1 MFKNYLKTA
10 FRNLKKQRVYFSIN
24 ILGLGIG
31 LGAAFLLLL
40 YTINEFTYDRYH
52 PKADQTYRILMSD
65 LEKNELKGGAPYP
78 LAALIRENLPA
89 VEKASQLFNRHIPFN
104 LSDEVKSQEQD
115 IVFTDKTLFELF
127 DIPVTSGLS
136 VQDWDDPFQIY
147 ISDQMAKRYFPDTNP
162 IGQVISID
170 ENNQKTTLKIAGI
183 FKSLPSNTHLKMD
196 LIVPIALAVKIYQ
209 EQELMGFKWHAF
221 DSWERSEIQT
231 YAQVQ
236 KDADIRNLAAQLKQ
250 IAQPH
255 LKNPGNVDYRLQSIR
270 DIHLYSGGINNNN
283 WEKGNLQQIL
293 LLLSIAVLI
302 LFIAVFNF
310 ILLAMARSNTRL
322 QEIGLRKVL
331 GAQKQDIIRQILA
344 ETISTAIFSLPVAL
358 LFAETVLPFFNH
370 QVEKNLVLLDWQN
383 WPFILCV
390 IGLTLLTG
398 ILSGSYSAFRYSG
411 FQPHHIL
418 KIARSSFSNKSLL
431 KRILI
436 GVQFIIF
443 IALLICTVTISR
455 QFHFIQHKHLGYDK
469 EHLITIPL
477 DSKQLV
483 RQYPL
488 LKNRLKISPAIV
500 NVSGASYTPP
510 TENFIWAKFQNTD
523 KGIEYIFVDRGYF
536 ETMGIQ
542 VLEGN
547 VFSDER
553 VSDDRGVVLTA
564 SSIPHLEL
572 ENPVGQDLFGQ
583 GPVIGIVEDFHIRS
597 LHRSIRP
604 VMFKMSRDNI
614 SAAVVRLQANMIPK
628 ALQDIRQ
635 IWQEINP
642 DVPFTFQFVDEALN
656 LAYHNDLRFSRLIQ
670 LFTMLAIVIA
680 SMGLLGLSLFLTE
693 QKTKEIG
700 TRKVLGAS
708 VPSIIFML
716 TKDFTKW
723 VIAANFIAW
732 PIAWYAMHKWLENF
746 AYRIDLTI
754 WPFLLSGLLA
764 LIIALLTVSWQAV
777 RAATANPVEA
787 LKYE

>member
-1 MFKNYLKTA
+1 MFKNHLKTA

-31 LGAAFLLLL
+31 LGSTFLLLL
-40 YTINEFTYDRYH
+40 YTINEFTYDRNH

-65 LEKNELKGGAPYP
+65 LEKNELKGGTPYP

-115 IVFTDKTLFELF
+115 IVFTDKALFELF

-147 ISDQMAKRYFPDTNP
+147 INDQMAKRYFPDTNP

-196 LIVPIALAVKIYQ
+196 LIAPIALAAKIYK
-209 EQELMGFKWHAF
+209 EQEFMGFKWHAF
-221 DSWERSEIQT
+221 DSWERNAIQT

-236 KDADIRNLAAQLKQ
+236 KDADIRNLTAQLKQ
-250 IAQPH
+250 ISQPH

-270 DIHLYSGGINNNN
+270 DIHLYSGDINNND
-283 WEKGNLQQIL
+283 WEKGDLQQIL
-293 LLLSIAVLI
+293 LLLAIALLI

-331 GAQKQDIIRQILA
+331 GAQKQDIIRQTLA
-344 ETISTAIFSLPVAL
+344 ETICTAILSLPVAL

-370 QVEKNLVLLDWQN
+370 QVEKNLVLFDWQN

-418 KIARSSFSNKSLL
+418 KIAHSSFSNRSLL

-455 QFHFIQHKHLGYDK
+455 QFHYIQHKHLGYDK

-483 RQYPL
+483 SQYPL
-488 LKNRLKISPAIV
+488 LKNRLKTSPAIV

-510 TENFIWAKFQNTD
+510 TENFIWAKFENTD

-542 VLEGN
+542 MLEGN

-553 VSDDRGVVLTA
+553 VSDDNGVVLTA
-564 SSIPHLEL
+564 SSIPYLEL

-680 SMGLLGLSLFLTE
+680 SMGLFGLSLFLTE

-708 VPSIIFML
+708 VSEIVFML
-716 TKDFTKW
+716 TKDFTRW
-723 VIAANFIAW
+723 VVVANLFAW
-732 PIAWYAMHKWLENF
+732 PVAWLAMNKWLQNF

-754 WPFLLSGLLA
+754 WSFLLSGLLA
-764 LIIALLTVSWQAV
+764 LLIALLTVSWQAI
-777 RAATANPVEA
+777 RAATANPVES
-787 LKYE
+787 LRNE